1 MALEFKLSNSIR
13 GGLIYLAGDS
23 IAALLSNELDWLRA
37 AGVLF
42 IGATLYAIEIPN
54 YFSWIN
60 KKMKGKV
67 GFKSSMIRAALSMS
81 FFNPLWIAR
90 HILFIKLFMGQFDQ
104 IGWDLVWVGTI
115 SFVVNIPISLGAN
128 YFIQNKVSL
137 DNRFIASAIFSGIM
151 AVYYSL
157 SMNWF
162 S

>member
-1 MALEFKLSNSIR
+1 MALEFKLSNSIK

-23 IAALLSNELDWLRA
+23 IAAWLSNELDWIRV

-42 IGATLYAIEIPN
+42 IGATLYALEIPN
-54 YFSWIN
+54 YFNWID
-60 KKMKGKV
+60 KKMTGKTD
-67 GFKSSMIRAALSMS
+67 FMSSMIRATLSML

-90 HILFIKLFMGQFDQ
+90 HFLFIKIFMLQFDQ
-104 IGWDLVWVGTI
+104 IGWGLLWVGTI

-128 YFIQNKVSL
+128 YFIQNKISL
-137 DNRFIASAIFSGIM
+137 DYRFIASALFSGIM

>member
-1 MALEFKLSNSIR
+1 MALEFKLANSIK

-37 AGVLF
+37 AGILF
-42 IGATLYAIEIPN
+42 VGATLYAFEIPN
-54 YFSWIN
+54 YFNWID
-60 KKMKGKV
+60 KKMSGKI
-67 GFKSSMIRAALSMS
+67 GLKFSIIRATLSMA

-90 HILFIKLFMGQFDQ
+90 HILFIKLFTLQFEQ
-104 IGWDLVWVGTI
+104 IGWNLIWIGTI
-115 SFVVNIPISLGAN
+115 SFVVNVPISLGAN
-128 YFIQNKVSL
+128 YIIQNKISL
-137 DNRFIASAIFSGIM
+137 ENRFIASAIFSGIM

>member
-1 MALEFKLSNSIR
+1 MAFEFKLTNSIR

-23 IAALLSNELDWLRA
+23 VAALLSNELDWLRA
-37 AGVLF
+37 AGILF
-42 IGATLYAIEIPN
+42 IGATLYAFEIPN
-54 YFSWIN
+54 YFNWID
-60 KKMKGKV
+60 KKMKGKT
-67 GFKSSMIRAALSMS
+67 GFKSSMTRAVLSMAH
-81 FFNPLWIAR
+81 FNPLWIAR
-90 HILFIKLFMGQFDQ
+90 HILFIKLFSLQFEQ
-104 IGWDLVWVGTI
+104 IGWGLIWVGTI

-137 DNRFIASAIFSGIM
+137 ENRFMASAIFSGIM